1 MYTISEEL
9 NYNREVRTKMVKELF
24 PDGTPIDDWFY
35 DIHIPDLSELG
46 KQYVLTDYNIFDDGK
61 IYTEEIQGLIDK
73 AAQNGG
79 GVIVVPAG
87 TYMTGS
93 LFFKQGVNLY
103 IKKGGI
109 LKGSDDVSDYTLC
122 QTRIEGETCKYFAA
136 LINADGIDG
145 FTMCGD
151 GTIDGNGLKAWKAFW
166 LRREWNG
173 KCTNKDEQRPRLVY
187 ISNCKNVL
195 VANLNMQNSHY
206 WTNHIYKSN
215 HVKYLNCR
223 IFSTAEPIQAPS
235 TDAIDID
242 VCSDFLVKNC
252 YMEVNDD
259 AVVLKGGK
267 GPWVDSAWKNGS
279 NERVIVEDCTYG
291 FCHGSLTCGSESIHN
306 RNIIFRNS
314 KAYDVLHLLWF
325 KMRPDTPQ
333 CYEYIKVENIEGK
346 ATNFI
351 DINPWT
357 QFFDL
362 GGRNDMPVSV
372 VRNIEVLNCTCECDT
387 YFNVKRDD
395 GQYILSDFHFENL
408 AITAKENGYTDGI
421 VKNMQ
426 VKNVNI
432 ELTK

>member
-1 MYTISEEL
+1 MI
-9 NYNREVRTKMVKELF
+9 KELF
-24 PDGTPIDDWFY
+24 PDGTPIDEWFY
-35 DIHIPDLSELG
+35 DTQIPKLSELG
-46 KQYVLTDYNIFDDGK
+46 RQYALTDYDIFDDGK
-61 IYTEEIQGLIDK
+61 IYTEQIQSLIDT
-73 AAQNGG
+73 AAENGG

-103 IKKGGI
+103 IEQGGI
-109 LKGSDDVSDYTLC
+109 LKGSDDISDYALC

-136 LINADGIDG
+136 LINADNIDG
-145 FTMCGD
+145 FIMCGN
-151 GTIDGNGLKAWKAFW
+151 GTIDGNGLKSWKAFW
-166 LRREWNG
+166 LRREWNE
-173 KCTNKDEQRPRLVY
+173 KCTNKDEQRPRLIY

-195 VANLNMQNSHY
+195 IANLNMKNSHY
-206 WTNHIYKSN
+206 WTNHIYKSD

-223 IFSTAEPIQAPS
+223 IFSPAKPVQAPS

-242 VCSDFLVKNC
+242 ACSDFLVKNC

-267 GPWVDSAWKNGS
+267 GPWADSNQENGS
-279 NERVIVEDCTYG
+279 NERIIVEDCTYG
-291 FCHGSLTCGSESIHN
+291 FCHASLTCGSESIHN

-314 KAYDVLHLLWF
+314 KLLNVLNLVWF

-333 CYEYIKVENIEGK
+333 CYEYIKVENVHGRVV
-346 ATNFI
+346 NFI

-372 VRNIEVLNCTCECDT
+372 VKNVEVLNCSCECDM
-387 YFNVKRDD
+387 YFHVKRDD
-395 GQYILSDFHFENL
+395 EQYILSDFNFENL
-408 AITAKENGYTDGI
+408 DIKAKENGYTNGI

-426 VKNVNI
+426 LKNVHVETI
-432 ELTK
+432 